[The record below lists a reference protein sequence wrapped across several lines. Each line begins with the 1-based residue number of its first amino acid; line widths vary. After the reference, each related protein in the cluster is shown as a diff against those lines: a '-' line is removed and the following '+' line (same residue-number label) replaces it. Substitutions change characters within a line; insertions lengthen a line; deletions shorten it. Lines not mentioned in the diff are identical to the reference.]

1 MAYNIHLTD
10 TAKKQLAKLDGQI
23 AKRIAKKLHEISDDP
38 FPYVSK
44 LIGVELYKLRV
55 GDYRVLMNIQQN
67 KLIIIVIE
75 ISHRRNVYKQ
85 I

>member
-10 TAKKQLAKLDGQI
+10 TAKKQLAKLDGQT

-38 FPYVSK
+38 FLYVSK
-44 LIGVELYKLRV
+44 LAGLELYKLRV
-55 GDYRVLMNIQQN
+55 GNYRILMNIQRN

-75 ISHRRNVYKQ
+75 IGHRRNVYK
-85 I
+85 